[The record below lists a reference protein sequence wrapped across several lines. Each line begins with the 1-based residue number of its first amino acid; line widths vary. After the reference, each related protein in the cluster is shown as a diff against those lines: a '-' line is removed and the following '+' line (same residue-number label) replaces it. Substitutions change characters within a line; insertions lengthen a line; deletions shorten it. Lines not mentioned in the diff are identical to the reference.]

1 MLIVDIRIYTYKL
14 RLGVKVYI
22 HLHYNKFL
30 YIKSKTMNMLRNQ
43 VQLIGRIGSET
54 ELKTLDSGNSL
65 LNLSIATNE
74 FYKDKEGVK
83 QEKTEWHRI
92 VAWGKTAEIMNN
104 LIGKGDE
111 IAIEGKLT
119 HRSYE
124 KDGETRYSTEVV
136 VNEFLLL
143 NSVNQK

>member
-30 YIKSKTMNMLRNQ
+30 YIKTKTMNMLRNQ

-54 ELKTLDSGNSL
+54 ELKTLDSGNNL

-74 FYKDKEGVK
+74 FYKDKDGVK

>member
-1 MLIVDIRIYTYKL
+1 MLNAFIRIHTYKL
-14 RLGVKVYI
+14 RLVLKAKIY
-22 HLHYNKFL
+22 LYYDKSL
-30 YIKSKTMNMLRNQ
+30 YIKTRIMNMLRNQ

-54 ELKTLDSGNSL
+54 ELKTLDSGSSL

-83 QEKTEWHRI
+83 QEKTEWHRV

-111 IAIEGKLT
+111 IAIEGKLI

>member
-1 MLIVDIRIYTYKL
+1 
-14 RLGVKVYI
+14 
-22 HLHYNKFL
+22 
-30 YIKSKTMNMLRNQ
+30 MNMLRNQ

-83 QEKTEWHRI
+83 QEKTEWHRL

-143 NSVNQK
+143 NSVNPK

>member
-14 RLGVKVYI
+14 RLGVKVDI

-54 ELKTLDSGNSL
+54 ELKTLDSGNNL

-74 FYKDKEGVK
+74 FYKDKDGVK

>member
-1 MLIVDIRIYTYKL
+1 MHSRTEKDT
-14 RLGVKVYI
+14 
-22 HLHYNKFL
+22 LHCPGF
-30 YIKSKTMNMLRNQ
+30 
-43 VQLIGRIGSET
+43 
-54 ELKTLDSGNSL
+54 
-65 LNLSIATNE
+65 IA
-74 FYKDKEGVK
+74 FILA
-83 QEKTEWHRI
+83 QEKGWISSNVEIDAT
-92 VAWGKTAEIMNN
+92 EIMNN